1 VTIATLFDEA
11 MVTVASCP
19 DPDGLGS

>member
-11 MVTVASCP
+11 MVMVASCP
-19 DPDGLGS
+19 DADGLGS